1 MGTPEAFAA
10 AFLTAAETGMLGVES
25 PDYTEDLR
33 TRRIGRALRAAG
45 VHEVEI
51 LGGGSFGMAGAT
63 QDGRVVKLTTDESE
77 VEAGSVLR
85 GQRLPH
91 VVHIDG
97 SWFVRRTRAVKWN
110 TGVEHRVGMLL
121 MERVEPVGAAPD
133 GNAVTIVWSKVRETY
148 NATPWKLVK
157 MNRADARATL
167 YAASK
172 ALERQLRDIGSK
184 LAVDV
189 ADGLRE
195 LRDHKVYGIDVHAG
209 NIGYSARDGVYK
221 LFDIGASS
229 SPDTANPGELPLE
242 TETAPRG
249 MTEEGVRVEEIGDGG
264 AEETPRK
271 RPIDPVIVPI
281 DRMYWHGTASRARL
295 LPRRLRGPMWFAKSR
310 HRAVEFGGKLHC
322 FETTRPL
329 QLFPI
334 NDSTRDALPMDDS
347 ILLPHDRLID
357 AIRASG
363 YDGSIMY
370 AGDSSEEIMLLEPS
384 RTMRQCE
391 MVNAAR
397 ESPRGRRKRI
407 RLDRLIVNRESLMQ
421 AFNDVAMRRGSR
433 TKGPLDVWYK
443 PEFAQKP
450 VNGYM
455 LTDGHHRLVEQM
467 LRGPEQPFTWME
479 VDVRQVGSGY
489 NDYYA
494 TPAPEQRVRFAQSRY
509 GGLEALADREI
520 LENVA
525 AEIGTAK
532 KGAAEDR
539 AASYVVPF
547 PARYI
552 LNLSPD
558 ASPNAPVDV
567 SVAETGDVSVLRGT
581 SAGNPSDALIPIRV
595 VQAAFPVE
603 VWNWYYELIMD
614 GKTPEQINPERW
626 PLQYVYDEAQ
636 LGVPPRR
643 STAGAAEAPRKTA
656 LTRADCS
663 HIQSWLFEYL
673 STDVDPYDFNFAIKD
688 WIEQEEITDNGT
700 PYAEPTDVMPED
712 LSPDQLKAF
721 TKWLKKSG
729 ELDLYTREMP
739 FEAPAYLIL
748 HAKTKLPPGSW
759 FMHFTDA
766 HFDHFTQGATLDG
779 LHLSTWKKRKDLANC
794 SRNLSDTQGLA
805 EVVFGF
811 AYAAE
816 NLERMQ
822 DVDAGARKYGRNAVI
837 FQCDCAIEAYHDGD
851 DEFQSLFPVCA
862 EYNLHGVSIDHAMG
876 LGLDDD
882 AGNTLWFKNL
892 PELIAH
898 LETKPKRRRARTRV
912 VGESA
917 EALPPGVRTETNYP
931 KSPPLDVTA
940 RQLKQIIDGKYV
952 GFLLVRARDF
962 LMLTTEDFDRDV
974 ENVRA
979 TGKYNGR
986 DVATVEQYNAGLPD
1000 EGPPIW
1006 PPLLNVELRDERVA
1020 KVTGHE
1026 GRHRALALYLKND
1039 DALIWVAFRL
1049 DNEEYPRSRVPAGYA
1064 RLYYR
1069 PGYIKNP
1076 VTMSDI
1082 PAKIEAQFNRR
1093 VVMLDRFDSLDPY
1106 TQSTAGAEEEARKRT
1121 HTIKTGFYHASYNDL
1136 PVGTILEGRFHG
1148 TVGRQPV
1155 EKLLETIRPSS
1166 HIPHDEAV
1174 FMVRDPHTIGDAG
1187 GGGGGD
1193 FLYEVEPIGQVS
1205 GPFDGGWWSEIS
1217 KLSFD
1222 YRDRGRTRDL
1232 VRYADAVAM
1241 AKKYWD
1247 GIPCHGDL
1255 CAGVPEYLAA
1265 QAKIVRRVTR
1275 RRRAAEENIWDD
1287 AASGDD
1293 RRNAPSREQLI
1304 DAYNSAG
1311 SYGIESGV
1319 LLQDGRSIGELSISA
1334 YENQLEVSKIA
1345 VDHQYQGRGYARG
1358 AMLQLA
1364 KVADELRLTVVLT
1377 PADDFGASKTR
1388 LKAFYKTLGFVENRG
1403 RNKDFAISDTMY
1415 RRPARARSASEAYHD
1430 RREL

>member
-85 GQRLPH
+85 GQHLPH
-91 VVHIDG
+91 VVRIDG

-184 LAVDV
+184 LSVEV
-189 ADGLRE
+189 ADGLHE

-209 NIGYSARDGVYK
+209 NIGYSASDGVYK

-249 MTEEGVRVEEIGDGG
+249 MTEEGVRVEEIGDGEREG
-264 AEETPRK
+264 PVENADGTLTLYHATTQTALPAIQRRGLHPYYAGDEKAYVYFAPTYAQAEWWAARRTRPVVLTLRMPKEWVTQASGQLVTEKFVPPSMISAVDGQTLATESAK
-271 RPIDPVIVPI
+271 RPIDPVVVPI

-397 ESPRGRRKRI
+397 ESPRKTCLTGDAREARKHI
-407 RLDRLIVNRESLMQ
+407 
-421 AFNDVAMRRGSR
+421 FRRGERVFFEYHCEQSDASCDAR
-433 TKGPLDVWYK
+433 LWHHTRQWATVQKTLRAPLDV
-443 PEFAQKP
+443 
-450 VNGYM
+450 
-455 LTDGHHRLVEQM
+455 
-467 LRGPEQPFTWME
+467 
-479 VDVRQVGSGY
+479 
-489 NDYYA
+489 DY
-494 TPAPEQRVRFAQSRY
+494 
-509 GGLEALADREI
+509 EI
-520 LENVA
+520 
-525 AEIGTAK
+525 
-532 KGAAEDR
+532 DPM
-539 AASYVVPF
+539 Y
-547 PARYI
+547 
-552 LNLSPD
+552 
-558 ASPNAPVDV
+558 
-567 SVAETGDVSVLRGT
+567 VLRFEDGFVGQ
-581 SAGNPSDALIPIRV
+581 AMNDEVGAEPRPEPEKRGV
-595 VQAAFPVE
+595 VMPRAS
-603 VWNWYYELIMD
+603 
-614 GKTPEQINPERW
+614 
-626 PLQYVYDEAQ
+626 EAH
-636 LGVPPRR
+636 
-643 STAGAAEAPRKTA
+643 RKT

-663 HIQSWLFEYL
+663 HIQGWLFEYL

-688 WIEQEEITDNGT
+688 WIEQEDITDNGT
-700 PYAEPTDVMPED
+700 PYVEPTDVMPED

-739 FEAPAYLIL
+739 LEAPAYLTL

-862 EYNLHGVSIDHAMG
+862 EYNLHGVSIDHAMD

-974 ENVRA
+974 DNVRA

-1093 VVMLDRFDSLDPY
+1093 VVTLDRFDSLDPY
-1106 TQSTAGAEEEARKRT
+1106 TQSTAGAEVEE
-1121 HTIKTGFYHASYNDL
+1121 
-1136 PVGTILEGRFHG
+1136 
-1148 TVGRQPV
+1148 
-1155 EKLLETIRPSS
+1155 
-1166 HIPHDEAV
+1166 
-1174 FMVRDPHTIGDAG
+1174 IGG
-1187 GGGGGD
+1187 
-1193 FLYEVEPIGQVS
+1193 
-1205 GPFDGGWWSEIS
+1205 
-1217 KLSFD
+1217 
-1222 YRDRGRTRDL
+1222 
-1232 VRYADAVAM
+1232 
-1241 AKKYWD
+1241 
-1247 GIPCHGDL
+1247 
-1255 CAGVPEYLAA
+1255 
-1265 QAKIVRRVTR
+1265 
-1275 RRRAAEENIWDD
+1275 EE
-1287 AASGDD
+1287 
-1293 RRNAPSREQLI
+1293 
-1304 DAYNSAG
+1304 
-1311 SYGIESGV
+1311 
-1319 LLQDGRSIGELSISA
+1319 
-1334 YENQLEVSKIA
+1334 
-1345 VDHQYQGRGYARG
+1345 
-1358 AMLQLA
+1358 
-1364 KVADELRLTVVLT
+1364 
-1377 PADDFGASKTR
+1377 
-1388 LKAFYKTLGFVENRG
+1388 
-1403 RNKDFAISDTMY
+1403 
-1415 RRPARARSASEAYHD
+1415 RARSASEAHHARRRAELSEPAGLRVRNEVQDYHRGETYGATVATVGD
-1430 RREL
+1430 LRVGRIQWNEYHGETNIQMIEVAPEFRRQGVAAAMYRKLREESEGKIRWGMLTPDGHALYRQLKARREL